1 MLTAGPLAGTIAS
14 ENRMALLASDS
25 ALKENPNMVTPRLAG
40 AKVKKFVDENKAE
53 KTVCKSSDPCPSCV
67 LKL

>member
-1 MLTAGPLAGTIAS
+1 V
-14 ENRMALLASDS
+14 NRIALLGADS